1 MFTCGWLWFYWYMN
15 FKTFLN
21 RQKNQ
26 FYMLHNANHHIM
38 LELFFKSISKCAWLW
53 SCTSSAGR
61 WGWGLGYKL
70 WKQIGV
76 VLWHVMSSRSI
87 SLLSKYHY
95 CKIDIF
101 TRLPK
106 LTRKQFKKWLTATES
121 VLKLA
126 TEETKINVISCL
138 LYH

>member
-1 MFTCGWLWFYWYMN
+1 MWLKICFSWLIKNYYSAKPPVIVYFIKFFSCGWFRFYWYMN
-15 FKTFLN
+15 FTTFLN

-26 FYMLHNANHHIM
+26 FYMLHNANHHII
-38 LELFFKSISKCAWLW
+38 LELFFKPISKCAWLW

-70 WKQIGV
+70 
-76 VLWHVMSSRSI
+76 
-87 SLLSKYHY
+87 
-95 CKIDIF
+95 
-101 TRLPK
+101 
-106 LTRKQFKKWLTATES
+106 RKQFKKWLTATES